1 MFKTSTTIK
10 DKITIA
16 AFYIL
21 IFMFSMFCLF
31 PFIIAISGSFS
42 SEVGVTSKG
51 FSILPRDFTVDTFR
65 YIFDNLGFMIG
76 NAYKMTISTT
86 VLGTLLSVFITVC
99 YSYVVSVKDFRHGN
113 KFAFFAYF
121 TMLFNG
127 GMLPWYLVC
136 TQYLGLKNS
145 LAALILPYSINVFYM
160 YLQRNFFK
168 SLPYELTESA
178 QIDGAGYLR
187 IFIQIMLPLSKA
199 GIVTITLFYALQ
211 FWNDFY
217 LPLMLVNDTELYT
230 MQYILYKMMANI
242 QYLASNPN
250 GTMSGHIIL
259 PAQTIKMAITCIAIG
274 PIVLL
279 YPFIQKYFVKGV
291 TVGAI
296 KG

>member
-1 MFKTSTTIK
+1 MTKTSTKK
-10 DKITIA
+10 DNITIA
-16 AFYIL
+16 VFYIIISCFAL
-21 IFMFSMFCLF
+21 FCLF
-31 PFIIAISGSFS
+31 PIIIAFSGSFS
-42 SEVGVTSKG
+42 NEIDITSKG
-51 FSILPRDFTVDTFR
+51 FSLLPRNFTLDTYKYVFE
-65 YIFDNLGFMIG
+65 NLGFMIG
-76 NAYKMTISTT
+76 SAYKMTILAT
-86 VLGTLLSVFITVC
+86 VFGTLLSVFITTC
-99 YSYVVSVKDFRHGN
+99 YAYVVSVRDFKHGN
-113 KFAFFAYF
+113 KLAFFAYF

-145 LAALILPYSINVFYM
+145 LAALILPYSMNVFYM

-178 QIDGAGYLR
+178 QIDGAGHLR
-187 IFIQIMLPLSKA
+187 IFFRILLPLSKA

-217 LPLMLVNDTELYT
+217 LPLMLINDTELYT
-230 MQYILYKMMANI
+230 MQYILYKMMANT

-274 PIVLL
+274 PIILV